1 MIVHAGVAL
10 GTLTL
15 NDQSVW
21 SWKGDHWLS
30 GADFG
35 IRNHLLEGDGQLCAR
50 RPVPFHYND
59 NAPLTEAE
67 RAAIAATEVSRV

>member
-1 MIVHAGVAL
+1 MIVHVGVAL

-15 NDQSVW
+15 DDGSVW

-30 GADFG
+30 GADFW
-35 IRNHLLEGDGQLCAR
+35 IRNNLLESDGAMCAR
-50 RPVPFHYND
+50 RPIPFHYND

-67 RAAIAATEVSRV
+67 RAAIVMTEASRV